1 MNVCEIVISKLC
13 YKLGEICH
21 ENTCK
26 AEVRARVRADDSLR
40 VRAGNNMGV
49 RAGNS
54 IGVRGDCST
63 LMFSEAPSAWEVSL
77 RPNTLSCS

>member
-26 AEVRARVRADDSLR
+26 AEVRARVRADDRLR
-40 VRAGNNMGV
+40 VTKRSKGGQQH
-49 RAGNS
+49 R
-54 IGVRGDCST
+54 
-63 LMFSEAPSAWEVSL
+63 SEG
-77 RPNTLSCS
+77 